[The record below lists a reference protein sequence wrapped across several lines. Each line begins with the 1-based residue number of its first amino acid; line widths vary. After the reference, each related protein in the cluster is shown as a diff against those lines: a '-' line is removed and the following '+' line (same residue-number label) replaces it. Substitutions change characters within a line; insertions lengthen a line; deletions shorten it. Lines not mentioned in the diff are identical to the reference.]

1 MLTGSCLCGTV
12 TYVITGPVGPSYY
25 CHCSICRKVSG
36 AGFTANAVVKL
47 PDFAFTSGQ
56 SFVKSYLMGENVN
69 REFCSKCG
77 TPIRVTQGSE
87 MRLRM
92 GTIDRGEPAAPSM
105 HIFVGSKANW
115 DSITD
120 SLPAHEAGV
129 QA

>member
-1 MLTGSCLCGTV
+1 
-12 TYVITGPVGPSYY
+12 
-25 CHCSICRKVSG
+25 VSG